1 MYIFYTHS
9 LTWNAV
15 VTTRARTVI
24 TDVYTMDKMQ
34 WACLNCKIFVAGRV
48 SASCKVFYHVHIT
61 VYNTLKYWSLVLTTI
76 IMYFY

>member
-15 VTTRARTVI
+15 ETTRARTVV

-34 WACLNCKIFVAGRV
+34 SACL
-48 SASCKVFYHVHIT
+48 T
-61 VYNTLKYWSLVLTTI
+61 VKSL
-76 IMYFY
+76 